1 MNPQK
6 SNQLYRKLFTIYS
19 AMIMAIV
26 VILMIFFVGITRAR
40 VLETNLDYL
49 KMMQEKSLAYLEEC
63 ARRTDR
69 VQEELHQSQDILKD
83 LLAYFQYEDEAYQN
97 YRLDRYMETSSTDY
111 KGFDSYADST
121 LRSDSNMCRIDFV
134 SYEKALQTSC
144 YPEGKVYQKSLEEP
158 DLEKITKGELT
169 GNGEFGFLKEI
180 RNPDTLE
187 SAGCVIIYYSVEPLK
202 EYNAYYQKPELL
214 VVNQNQT
221 VVAVSPESEGK
232 PELSEKADIAK
243 LEALAGYYVEKGTVK
258 DYTVYGFLEKKPAG
272 KLNNSLIFMIVAI
285 GAGVTLAGEFLVYC
299 YLKKLAGR
307 LDYILEGMQRVT
319 VGDLEVRLAT
329 AEKGDELDLISV
341 NFNQMCEKLNRYIQK
356 SYLAEIEQ
364 KNAEIEILQNQ
375 INPHFLYNTLEAIRM
390 KAICNKDREVA
401 KMLYSMAVIFRSQL
415 KEADVI
421 TLVQE
426 LHYCKKYLE
435 LFEYRY
441 QDKFTFQIN
450 CPEEY
455 MDTPVIKFIVQPI
468 LENYFAHGIYGE
480 REGNEICIFTE
491 KQKKML
497 LIHVTDNGRGMEE
510 TEILQMNRLLQENTE
525 TSRKSIGLMNVNRRL
540 KAVYGPEYGVEL
552 KAGSAGGMHVI
563 LKVGTG
569 EEYGTKKGNADRG

>member
-1 MNPQK
+1 MNQKK
-6 SNQLYRKLFTIYS
+6 SNQLYQKLFTIYS
-19 AMIMAIV
+19 TIILAIV
-26 VILMIFFVGITRAR
+26 LILMLFFLGITRAR

-49 KMMQEKSLAYLEEC
+49 KMMQEKALAYLEEC
-63 ARRTDR
+63 AQRTDR
-69 VQEELHQSQDILKD
+69 VQEELHQSQDILQD
-83 LLAYFQYEDEAYQN
+83 LLAYFKYEDETYQN

-111 KGFDSYADST
+111 KGFDSYADNT
-121 LRSDSNMCRIDFV
+121 LRSGSNMRRMDFI
-134 SYEKALQTSC
+134 SYEKAMQTSC
-144 YPEGKVYQKSLEEP
+144 YPEGKVYQKELEGA
-158 DLEKITKGELT
+158 DLEKIAKGELT

-187 SAGCVIIYYSVEPLK
+187 SAGCVIIYYSAAPLK
-202 EYNAYYQKPELL
+202 EYNTYYQKPELL
-214 VVNQNQT
+214 VINQNQT
-221 VVAVSPESEGK
+221 VVAASREIEEKPKLPENTDLA
-232 PELSEKADIAK
+232 ELE
-243 LEALAGYYVEKGTVK
+243 EFTGYYVEKGAVK
-258 DYTVYGFLEKKPAG
+258 DYTVYGFLEKKAAG
-272 KLNNSLIFMIVAI
+272 KLSSSLILMILSI

-319 VGDLEVRLAT
+319 VGDLDVRLAA

-341 NFNQMCEKLNRYIQK
+341 NFNQMCEKLDRYIQK

-415 KEADVI
+415 KEDDVI

-441 QDKFTFQIN
+441 QDKFTFQMD

-455 MDTPVIKFIVQPI
+455 IDIPVIKFIVQPI

-480 REGNEICIFTE
+480 REGNKIHIFAE
-491 KQKKML
+491 KQEGML
-497 LIHVTDNGRGMEE
+497 LIHVIDNGRGMEE
-510 TEILQMNRLLQENTE
+510 EEIRQMNRMLQENTE
-525 TSRKSIGLMNVNRRL
+525 TSRKSIGLKNVNCRL
-540 KAVYGPEYGVEL
+540 KAVYGPAYGVEL
-552 KAGSAGGMHVI
+552 KSCSAGGMHVI

-569 EEYGTKKGNADRG
+569 EEYGTEKSNAD